1 MEEKN
6 ARIFVTS
13 VKNISKKLDYYGD
26 AKLENITLLRLIY
39 KYAQY
44 AVNNKQLRCLD
55 KMVSELQ
62 KSDKDICLERQAL
75 KSFAI
80 DTNQA
85 IPINVLPEKPIIDT
99 LNLTLEDQIYE
110 FSVGEFFSTYSDNND
125 YPPQSFS
132 IVSLPDTG
140 QLLYNGIPIDINTSY
155 TDSSLV
161 TYVRDGD
168 LDYVTTFNFTVLD
181 ANPETPSVSNSTI
194 CYMNVLEIVQPN
206 QPATADDN
214 NIYVDNRAI
223 TVMTVS
229 MFTLNYSDP
238 DGDPLDSIRI
248 DSISSDNDGEFLYYG
263 TLVLPGQIITV
274 NELNAGAFIHS
285 APDEN
290 TINTDSINVSIR
302 DTGSMIWTS

>member
-1 MEEKN
+1 MKEKN

-26 AKLENITLLRLIY
+26 ANLENITLLRLIY

-44 AVNNKQLRCLD
+44 SSSNNQLRCLD
-55 KMVSELQ
+55 KMVAELQ
-62 KSDKDICLERQAL
+62 RSDKDICLERQSL

-80 DTNQA
+80 NNNQT
-85 IPINVLPEKPIIDT
+85 IPVNLIPDKPIIDT
-99 LNLTLEDQIYE
+99 LSITLEDQVYE
-110 FSVGEFFSTYSDNND
+110 FSEGEFFSTYSADNE
-125 YPPQSFS
+125 YGPQSFS
-132 IVSLPDTG
+132 IISLPDTG
-140 QLLYNGIPIDINTSY
+140 QLLYNGSPVEINTSY
-155 TDSSLV
+155 TDSSLI
-161 TYVRDGD
+161 TYIRDGES
-168 LDYVTTFNFTVLD
+168 DYVTTFNFTVLD
-181 ANPETPSVSNSTI
+181 SNPEIPSLSNTSI
-194 CYMNVLEIVQPN
+194 CYVDVLEITQPN

-238 DGDPLDSIRI
+238 DGDSLDSIRI
-248 DSISSDNDGEFLYYG
+248 DVISSDNDGEFLYYG
-263 TLVLPGQIITV
+263 TPVAPGQIITV